1 MSQVEENQE
10 ARSRAYYDDF
20 STRYEQPRGAGYHA
34 MIDDLEFASVEPYA
48 RGAKVLEAGCGTG
61 LILERLAAVAD
72 EAWGVD
78 LSPGMLDKARARNLN
93 VMEASITDIPFENDR
108 FDLVCSFK
116 VLAHIPDIT
125 KALEEMARVTK
136 PGGKL
141 FMEFYNPWS
150 LRYLA
155 KRLAGPG
162 AISGSRD
169 ESDVFT
175 RWDPPSR
182 IQRILPAGVKL
193 IDQRGVRILTPGA
206 FVHRIE
212 PVHRALSWAE
222 HTLTNSPL
230 ARFGGFFIAIA
241 EKNTIS

>member
-1 MSQVEENQE
+1 MSQAEENQE

-20 STRYEQPRGAGYHA
+20 AKGYEDPRGVGYHA
-34 MIDDLEFASVEPYA
+34 MIDELEFAAVEPWA

-61 LILERLAAVAD
+61 LILQRLASVAD

-78 LSPGMLDKARARNLN
+78 LSPGMLEKARERGLN
-93 VMEASITDIPFENDR
+93 VKEASITDIPFEDEL

-116 VLAHIPDIT
+116 VLAHVPDIT
-125 KALEEMARVTK
+125 KALEEMSRVTK
-136 PGGKL
+136 PGGRL
-141 FMEFYNPWS
+141 FLEFYNPWS

-162 AISGSRD
+162 AISGTRD

-182 IQRILPAGVKL
+182 IQKILPAGVRL
-193 IDQRGVRILTPGA
+193 VDQRGVRILTPGA
-206 FVHRIE
+206 FIHRID
-212 PVHRALSWAE
+212 PLHKALSWAE
-222 HTLTNSPL
+222 HTLTDSPL

-241 EKNTIS
+241 EKSAT

>member
-1 MSQVEENQE
+1 MNTDNQE
-10 ARSRAYYDDF
+10 DRNRAYYDDF
-20 STRYEQPRGAGYHA
+20 AKGYEDKRGVGYHGL
-34 MIDDLEFASVEPYA
+34 IDDLEFRAVEPLA
-48 RGAKVLEAGCGTG
+48 RGRRVLEAGCGTG

-72 EAWGVD
+72 DAWGID
-78 LSPGMLDKARARNLN
+78 LSPGMLDKARSRGLQ
-93 VMEASITDIPFENDR
+93 VKEASITDIPFEDDA

-125 KALEEMARVTK
+125 GAIREMARVTK

-141 FMEFYNPWS
+141 VLEFYNPWS

-162 AISGSRD
+162 AISGTRD

-182 IQRILPAGVKL
+182 IQKILPPGVRLVDK
-193 IDQRGVRILTPGA
+193 RGVRILTPGA
-206 FVHRIE
+206 FVHRVKPI
-212 PVHRALSWAE
+212 HKALSWAE
-222 HTLTNSPL
+222 HTLTASPF
-230 ARFGGFFIAIA
+230 ARFGGFFVAIA
-241 EKNTIS
+241 EKSET